1 MAKRSAI
8 IIGGTGQIGQ
18 AVAQNLL
25 QSGWDVSLTHRG
37 NSKLPETLAQQG
49 AKSIIH
55 DREKSSLGE
64 AIGSGADV
72 VIDTIAYDAKH
83 GQQLLDVQNDV
94 GAFIVISSSSVYCDE
109 KGRSLDEALLNGF
122 PDLPEAMTESQST
135 LPPGDDNYSTKKVAL
150 ELCLLEKS
158 TSPVTILRP
167 CAIHGV
173 NSVHPREWWF
183 IKRML
188 DGRSEIPLAY
198 KGQSRFHTT
207 AVANIAGL
215 IDVIVSKASP
225 PILNIGDER
234 CLTVA
239 EIGQTLADY
248 LGFSV
253 RLVDGDNIFPAKIG
267 GTPWSVPTPFM
278 IDSSAARSLGFVP
291 QSYQTTIGP
300 VCDWL
305 MDVAKRNLPAKLF
318 PVFDTYKDNPF
329 DYGAEDM
336 FLLSDRTDKRA
347 MASPE

>member
-18 AVAQNLL
+18 AIAQNLL
-25 QSGWDVSLTHRG
+25 RSGWDVSLTHRG
-37 NSKLPETLAQQG
+37 NSKVPENLLQQG

-55 DREKSSLGE
+55 DRQNDRLED
-64 AIGSGADV
+64 AIGSGTDI

-83 GQQLLDVQNDV
+83 GQQLLEIQEDV
-94 GAFIVISSSSVYCDE
+94 GAFVVISSSSVYCDE

-122 PDLPEAMTESQST
+122 PDVPQAMTESQST

-150 ELCLLEKS
+150 ELCLLEKCV
-158 TSPVTILRP
+158 SPVTILRP

-215 IDVIVSKASP
+215 IDVIVNKASP
-225 PILNIGDER
+225 PILNIGDDQ
-234 CLTVA
+234 CLTVT
-239 EIGQTLADY
+239 EIGQTIADY

-253 RLVDGDNIFPAKIG
+253 RFVDGDDTFPAKIG
-267 GTPWSVPTPFM
+267 ANPWSVPTPFM
-278 IDSSAARSLGFVP
+278 IDSAAARSLGFIP
-291 QSYQTTIGP
+291 QSYEKTVGP
-300 VCDWL
+300 ACDWL
-305 MDVAKRNLPAKLF
+305 MDTAKRNQSSNLF

-329 DYGAEDM
+329 DYAAEDI
-336 FLLSDRTDKRA
+336 FLSSHHTDKLF
-347 MASPE
+347 